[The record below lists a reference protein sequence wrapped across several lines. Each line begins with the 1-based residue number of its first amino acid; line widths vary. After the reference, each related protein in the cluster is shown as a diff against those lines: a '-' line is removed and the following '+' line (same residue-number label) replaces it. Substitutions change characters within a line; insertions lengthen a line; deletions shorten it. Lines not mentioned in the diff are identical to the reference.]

1 MAIIPRTIKGIRQHI
16 DNLLFIQWTKRLREA
31 CISRNNVNTR
41 LAIRKDTSEV
51 LAIVVQD
58 A

>member
-1 MAIIPRTIKGIRQHI
+1 MAIIPRTIKGVRQHI

-41 LAIRKDTSEV
+41 LAIRKNTPEV

-58 A
+58 T

>member
-1 MAIIPRTIKGIRQHI
+1 MAIISRTIKGIRQHI

-31 CISRNNVNTR
+31 CISRNNVNTC
-41 LAIRKDTSEV
+41 LAIRKNMSEV

-58 A
+58 T

>member
-31 CISRNNVNTR
+31 RISRNNVNTR
-41 LAIRKDTSEV
+41 LTIRKNTSEV

-58 A
+58 T